1 MADDAAHIPPGP
13 RKDSNDADTA
23 DAVAKDA
30 ERNAAED
37 RGAQSPGPDSKSA
50 GGVEATG
57 RRKTASAK
65 KVRSRELVAVGSGEG
80 ERGVSPRL
88 RDPTPEPSPWSGPRR
103 DVVDDRP
110 QWTFP
115 GVAAEPSAPDSPSA
129 AAPTDVNQSELP
141 FVAAAA
147 PALAPPRPMPTFGP
161 VGRSRSTL
169 LVPVLSVLTL
179 GVYALVWHHD
189 VNRELEEFDPKLHSR
204 PRRSTVA
211 VMVPWLA
218 GLLVTLAGATLII
231 TTRLG
236 IHLPFNIHVATGQAY
251 SLLAAL
257 AAVPYLTL
265 LLPFSAVAVVM
276 TLERLRSVEE
286 HVGATTDRQVRPV
299 GTSLFLS
306 IPLVGGLVLLAI
318 EQRRLNAI
326 WHAVTTSGHLYS

>member
-1 MADDAAHIPPGP
+1 MADDAPHIPAGP
-13 RKDSNDADTA
+13 RKDSNDADSA
-23 DAVAKDA
+23 DGVAKDA
-30 ERNAAED
+30 ESNVAED
-37 RGAQSPGPDSKSA
+37 RGAQSPGADSKSA

-57 RRKTASAK
+57 RRKTASEK

-129 AAPTDVNQSELP
+129 AAPTDVKQSELP
-141 FVAAAA
+141 FVA
-147 PALAPPRPMPTFGP
+147 PRPMPTFGP

-236 IHLPFNIHVATGQAY
+236 IHLPFNIHVATWQAY

-326 WHAVTTSGHLYS
+326 WQAVTTSGHLYS

>member
-1 MADDAAHIPPGP
+1 MADDAAHVPAGP
-13 RKDSNDADTA
+13 HSDDADA
-23 DAVAKDA
+23 DLADGFTDDA
-30 ERNAAED
+30 EGGTAE
-37 RGAQSPGPDSKSA
+37 QSPSA
-50 GGVEATG
+50 SSHRSDPSSDDGMEMTG
-57 RRKTASAK
+57 RQTASAA
-65 KVRSRELVAVGSGEG
+65 KVSSRELVAVGSGEP
-80 ERGVSPRL
+80 ERPGSPRFG
-88 RDPTPEPSPWSGPRR
+88 DIAAEPSTWSGPRR
-103 DVVDDRP
+103 ELVDDRP

-115 GVAAEPSAPDSPSA
+115 GVADEPS
-129 AAPTDVNQSELP
+129 AAPTDGNQSELP
-141 FVAAAA
+141 FAVAAA

-179 GVYALVWHHD
+179 GVSALVWHHD

-211 VMVPWLA
+211 MMVPWLA

-231 TTRLG
+231 TSRLG
-236 IHLPFNIHVATGQAY
+236 IHLPLNVHVATWQAY
-251 SLLAAL
+251 CLLAGL

-265 LLPFSAVAVVM
+265 LVPFSVVAVVM

-299 GTSLFLS
+299 GTSLFLA
-306 IPLVGGLVLLAI
+306 IPVVGGLVLLAI

-326 WHAVTTSGHLYS
+326 WQAVTTSGQLYS